1 MDNLRPLVAD
11 DFENILQEYINSM
24 PTFSPA
30 TAKIIQ
36 LANMLNPPANEIVS
50 SIRLDPV
57 LTGKVLQLANSAYF
71 SLAQRVTSLNRALVY
86 LGINTIKNLA
96 LSTAIMETFETRNK
110 ELKELVKP
118 SWSHSLATAICAKG
132 LAKLTGVSP
141 LVIEEYF
148 IMGLLHDLGKITM
161 IQAFHRHLPHYGEYS
176 LAEEKRMYN
185 LQHNQVGANLLKKWK
200 FSEDIVQAVRDHHEP
215 KTEHP
220 QTHLLHLANC
230 LTYELHLNGQADP
243 TKDREHPIQENSWTV
258 LKIKK
263 EDALK
268 ELSSAS
274 EQIQKAEVFLNI
286 ASSKDIIKETP

>member
-1 MDNLRPLVAD
+1 MNNLRPLIAD
-11 DFENILQEYINSM
+11 DFQNILQDYVNSM

-96 LSTAIMETFETRNK
+96 LSTAVMEAFETRNK

-118 SWSHSLATAICAKG
+118 TWNHSLSTAICAKG
-132 LAKLTGVSP
+132 LAKLAGVEP

-148 IMGLLHDLGKITM
+148 IMGLLHDLGKTTM
-161 IQAFHRHLPHYGEYS
+161 MQAFFKHLPHYGELS
-176 LAEEKRMYN
+176 LEEENKNYG
-185 LQHNQVGANLLKKWK
+185 LTHPQVGANTLKKWK
-200 FSEDIVQAVRDHHEP
+200 FSDDIVQAVRDHHDP
-215 KTEHP
+215 KTEHK

-230 LTYELHLNGQADP
+230 LTYELHLNGKEDP
-243 TKDREHPIQENSWTV
+243 NKDRVHPINANSWKI
-258 LKIKK
+258 LGIKK

-268 ELSSAS
+268 ELSNAQD
-274 EQIQKAEVFLNI
+274 QIQKAEVFLNI
-286 ASSKDIIKETP
+286 ATSKDIIKETP

>member
-1 MDNLRPLVAD
+1 MDSLRPLIAD
-11 DFENILQEYINSM
+11 DFENLLREYINSM

-30 TAKIIQ
+30 SAKIIQ

-96 LSTAIMETFETRNK
+96 LSTAIMEAFETRNK
-110 ELKELVKP
+110 ELKEIVKP
-118 SWSHSLATAICAKG
+118 TWSHSLATAICAKG
-132 LAKLTGVSP
+132 LAKLAGVSP

-161 IQAFHRHLPHYGEYS
+161 IQAFYRHLPHYGELS
-176 LAEEKRMYN
+176 LEEEMKMYQ
-185 LQHNQVGANLLKKWK
+185 LRHDSVGASILKKWK
-200 FSEDIVQAVRDHHEP
+200 FSDDIVEAIQNHHQP
-215 KTEHP
+215 KSEHQ
-220 QTHLLHLANC
+220 QTNLLHLANA
-230 LTYELHLNGQADP
+230 LTYELHLNGKADP
-243 TKDREHPIQENSWTV
+243 SKDRVHAIHENAWNV
-258 LKIKK
+258 IKVK
-263 EDALK
+263 KDDAIK
-268 ELSSAS
+268 ELASAQ

-286 ASSKDIIKETP
+286 ATSKDIVKETP

>member
-1 MDNLRPLVAD
+1 MENLRPLVAD
-11 DFENILQEYINSM
+11 DFENILQAYINSM

-118 SWSHSLATAICAKG
+118 TWSHSLATAICAKG

-200 FSEDIVQAVRDHHEP
+200 FSDDIVQAVRDHHEP
-215 KTEHP
+215 KLEHP
-220 QTHLLHLANC
+220 QSHLLHLANC
-230 LTYELHLNGQADP
+230 LTYELHLNGNADP
-243 TKDREHPIQENSWTV
+243 AKDRAHPIQENSWQI

-263 EDALK
+263 EDALQ
-268 ELSSAS
+268 ELSSAA

-286 ASSKDIIKETP
+286 ATSKDIIKETQ